1 MSRLQTTVRDEA
13 SCRRHGSRRDRRAR
27 GPGREGAR
35 QYRPGHAPRLNPPLK
50 EATMVSAPR
59 LHTSAAHSPAGDGN
73 QAIKTWPAVSLYL
86 LVAWLA
92 AGGRWSGASPSG
104 HPGAEPDQPDP
115 PPDKPTPPARAFSGQ
130 AETLHMKES
139 DQ

>member
-1 MSRLQTTVRDEA
+1 
-13 SCRRHGSRRDRRAR
+13 
-27 GPGREGAR
+27 
-35 QYRPGHAPRLNPPLK
+35 
-50 EATMVSAPR
+50 MVSAPR
-59 LHTSAAHSPAGDGN
+59 LHTSAAYSPAGDGN

-104 HPGAEPDQPDP
+104 HLCPEPDEPDP

-130 AETLHMKES
+130 AETLHMEES